1 MRVHGGERWVVFLAA
16 VLLGLG
22 CAAPVV
28 GDAGEPDDAGSFDA
42 GASHDAGSRP
52 DASVELK
59 DGGLLIY
66 GRGCVSPDRNKIIFI
81 VDSRDPQW
89 CAYISMRRWDGGFPP
104 MFPSFRPPEDFKVDD
119 ARFGVCRDFELPTS
133 LDPNA
138 LVLDDLS
145 GDFTYHE
152 VYAGRPLSYDFDGG
166 IRMGPYVFRAQLY
179 AGVDRDC
186 KGN

>member
-1 MRVHGGERWVVFLAA
+1 MSRFLFMASCF
-16 VLLGLG
+16 VLVA
-22 CAAPVV
+22 CTPSTTT
-28 GDAGEPDDAGSFDA
+28 DAGSDEDA
-42 GASHDAGSRP
+42 GSVDAGTERDAGTDAGSRP
-52 DASVELK
+52 DASVELI

-81 VDSRDPQW
+81 VDSRYPQW

-104 MFPSFRPPEDFKVDD
+104 MFPNFHPPEDFKVDD
-119 ARFGVCRDFELPTS
+119 ARYGVCRDLELPNS

-138 LVLDDLS
+138 LVLEDLS

-152 VYAGRPLSYDFDGG
+152 VYDGRPLSYDFDGG
-166 IRMGPYVFRAQLY
+166 IQMGPYVFRAQLY
-179 AGVDRDC
+179 AGVQRDC

>member
-1 MRVHGGERWVVFLAA
+1 MSWRLLMASCCLLAA
-16 VLLGLG
+16 
-22 CAAPVV
+22 CSPSAATDAGGD
-28 GDAGEPDDAGSFDA
+28 GDAGSVDAGGGRDA
-42 GASHDAGSRP
+42 GTDAGSRP

-81 VDSRDPQW
+81 VDSRYPQW

-104 MFPSFRPPEDFKVDD
+104 MFPNFHPPEDFKVDD
-119 ARFGVCRDFELPTS
+119 ARFGVCRDLELATS

-152 VYAGRPLSYDFDGG
+152 VYDGRPLSYDFDGG
-166 IRMGPYVFRAQLY
+166 LQMGPYVFRAQLY
-179 AGVDRDC
+179 AGVTDEC